1 MSSIIK
7 LKRSLTSGSVPSSL
21 EAGELAINIPD
32 KKLFSSNGSS
42 VFNVSGDQYNLTTS
56 TGSDPTI
63 TLTVDNENLSNDA
76 ISFAGG
82 TGINVTESGGTITIE
97 SDGTVSQA
105 DTLSTARDFSITGD
119 VTASAVSFDGS
130 GNVTLSTSLAAGV
143 VDTAELAAGAVTT
156 AKIEDAQIT
165 SAKIAASAVTANTVA
180 DNAVALGTK
189 TTGNYVAG
197 VTGGTNITVTGSGSE
212 GATPTINLDATISA
226 NTTGSAATL
235 TTARNIGGVSFD
247 GSADINLPGV
257 NTAGNQDT
265 SGNAA
270 TATALETART
280 IGGVSFDGTANI
292 NLPGVNT
299 TGNQDTSG
307 NAATATT
314 LETARTISIAGDQA
328 GSVSFD
334 GSGDV
339 TITVAT
345 QANSVDLGTHTTGNY
360 AAGVTGTTNEIEVT
374 GTAGEGTT
382 FQIGLP
388 NDVTI
393 GNDLSVTGATTVGG
407 NLTVDGNLE
416 VNGTL
421 TYIDSTTVT
430 IGDNMLK
437 LANTNTTDTADLGF
451 YSVFN
456 DGSTKYT
463 GLVRDAS
470 DGTYTLFTDLA
481 TEPDQTI
488 NFANATTATL
498 NAVIDGGSY

>member
-1 MSSIIK
+1 MASIIK
-7 LKRSLTSGSVPSSL
+7 LKRSLTPGSIPGSL

-42 VFNVSGDQYNLTTS
+42 VFNVSGDQYNLTTT

-63 TLTVDNENLSNDA
+63 TLTVDNETLSNDA

-97 SDGTVSQA
+97 SDGTVAQA
-105 DTLSTARDFSITGD
+105 DTLSTARDFAITGD
-119 VTASAVSFDGS
+119 ITASAVSFNGS
-130 GNVTLSTSLAAGV
+130 GNVTLNATIDAGV
-143 VDTAELAAGAVTT
+143 VDTAELADGAVTT

-165 SAKIAASAVTANTVA
+165 AAKIAAGGLTANTIG

-189 TTGNYVAG
+189 TTGNYVA
-197 VTGGTNITVTGSGSE
+197 TAAGGTDITVSGSGSE
-212 GATPTINLDATISA
+212 TAAITVSLNDTIAA
-226 NTTGSAATL
+226 N
-235 TTARNIGGVSFD
+235 
-247 GSADINLPGV
+247 
-257 NTAGNQDT
+257 T

-280 IGGVSFDGTANI
+280 IA
-292 NLPGVNT
+292 
-299 TGNQDTSG
+299 
-307 NAATATT
+307 
-314 LETARTISIAGDQA
+314 ISGDQA
-328 GSVSFD
+328 GSASFD
-334 GSGDV
+334 GTGDIDIAV
-339 TITVAT
+339 TT

-360 AAGVTGTTNEIEVT
+360 VATITGTANEIEVS
-374 GTAGEGTT
+374 GSGSETAAVT
-382 FQIGLP
+382 IGLP

-393 GNDLSVTGATTVGG
+393 GNDLTVTGAATVGG
-407 NLTVDGNLE
+407 DLTVDGNLE

-437 LANTNTTDTADLGF
+437 LANTNTSDTADLGF

-481 TEPDQTI
+481 TEPDQQI
-488 NFANATTATL
+488 NFGSATVATL
-498 NAVIDGGSY
+498 NAVIDGGSF